1 MFVFLLTTR
10 VGGIGV
16 NLTGADRV
24 IIYDPDWNPST
35 DIQVTWSL
43 PSPPFLLTIFLILI
57 IMPRWMKHRRHMV
70 VVVCV
75 CLSVCLSVCL
85 CVCMSFTCN
94 GYKLS
99 AKNCNASVTQQYLRA
114 LFC

>member
-35 DIQVTWSL
+35 DIQVVITSQATVSTIVLTSIGNSL
-43 PSPPFLLTIFLILI
+43 IELTA
-57 IMPRWMKHRRHMV
+57 
-70 VVVCV
+70 C
-75 CLSVCLSVCL
+75 
-85 CVCMSFTCN
+85 T
-94 GYKLS
+94 
-99 AKNCNASVTQQYLRA
+99 
-114 LFC
+114 